1 MATTIGARAD
11 ASFPA
16 FKGLGAGN
24 LCAAYG
30 KIDLA
35 ANVSAADLHY
45 VCKLPAGAV
54 VLGGFLRME
63 DIDSNATET
72 LDIDVGILGNGV
84 EATDS
89 DAFLNGGVRTGDAV
103 TDYLPEGGA
112 IIPLHGTLKD
122 GPVSVTNDTIVTVT
136 FVAVAATFAAGTI
149 TVVVHYVNP

>member
-16 FKGLGAGN
+16 FSAVGAGI
-24 LCAAYG
+24 LCRAYG

-35 ANVSAADLHY
+35 ANVSANDVHY

-84 EATDS
+84 EATDA
-89 DAFLNGGVRTGDAV
+89 DAFLNGGVRTGDVV

-112 IIPLHGTLKD
+112 LIPLHGTLKD
-122 GPVSVTNDTIVTVT
+122 GPVSLTKDTIVTVT
-136 FVAVAATFAAGTI
+136 FIAVAATFAAGTI
-149 TVVVHYVNP
+149 TVCVDYVCP